1 MSLTLRSSPS
11 SPFARKA
18 RAAADIIGLSDQIV
32 IENAVTKDLEPSLLA
47 QNPLGKIPALVLG
60 DGRVLY
66 DSCVIVE
73 YFDTIGGGNLI
84 PSETDEKFS
93 ALTLAALCDGI
104 MDAALMILYESRY
117 RPDVEPYEPWITYQL
132 DKIRRGLAMVGAV
145 PPPAVP
151 VTVGTL
157 GMAIMLEY
165 LEFRSIFDWREKRP
179 NLVEWL
185 EEFNAVVPEFKN
197 SAPV

>member
-11 SPFARKA
+11 SPFVRKV
-18 RAAADIIGLSDQIV
+18 RATADILGISEQIV

-47 QNPLGKIPALVLG
+47 QNPLGKIPALILK

-66 DSCVIVE
+66 DSRVIVE
-73 YFDTIGGGNLI
+73 YLDTIGDGSLI
-84 PSETDEKFS
+84 PTETNQKFS

-104 MDAALMILYESRY
+104 MDAALMIVYESRY
-117 RPDVEPYEPWITYQL
+117 RPDVEPYKPWMTYQL

-145 PPPAVP
+145 PPPVVP

-157 GMAIMLEY
+157 GMACMLEY
-165 LEFRSIFDWREKRP
+165 LEFRSIFDWRERRP
-179 NLVEWL
+179 NLAEWL
-185 EEFNAVVPEFKN
+185 EEFNAEVPEFKK
-197 SAPV
+197 SSPE